1 MPALPAFR
9 GTGLWLTT
17 TDDRATILGNFENL
31 QNMRILIAVA
41 LTAGLLAPACKDC
54 RPPRVQAKPGAESAA
69 AQISESTAALTPILP
84 DRTVAESLDPRALLP
99 RRTLEQFGEDVDL
112 SELPRELIY
121 PGAKKLARYGD
132 YSVPRLGPSYN
143 FETRDPLDR
152 IEAHYRRSMAGWT
165 TLKEVKRDTMVWIM
179 YESADKKE
187 VAEYMATRIGDKT
200 ALVVIHCR
208 R

>member
-1 MPALPAFR
+1 MNTRVLLAVV
-9 GTGLWLTT
+9 
-17 TDDRATILGNFENL
+17 
-31 QNMRILIAVA
+31 IAA
-41 LTAGLLAPACKDC
+41 CLLAPGCKCKDN
-54 RPPRVQAKPGAESAA
+54 RPDRTTVSSNPDSTPAPVAESAPSRVA
-69 AQISESTAALTPILP
+69 VAP

-99 RRTLEQFGEDVDL
+99 RRALEQFGENVDL

-152 IEAHYRRSMAGWT
+152 IESYYRKSMARWT

-200 ALVVIHCR
+200 ALLVIHCR

>member
-1 MPALPAFR
+1 MPS
-9 GTGLWLTT
+9 
-17 TDDRATILGNFENL
+17 
-31 QNMRILIAVA
+31 RIR
-41 LTAGLLAPACKDC
+41 LLAFGLALGLAAWSAAGCKGRPAAQPL
-54 RPPRVQAKPGAESAA
+54 RPAATDSARPAGPESAKVA
-69 AQISESTAALTPILP
+69 VLP
-84 DRTVAESLDPRALLP
+84 DRTLAESLDPRVLLP
-99 RRTLEQFGEDVDL
+99 RRALEQFGDEVDL
-112 SELPRELIY
+112 SELPRELVY

-152 IEAHYRRSMAGWT
+152 IENHYRRSMAGWT
-165 TLKEVKRDTMVWIM
+165 TLKEVKRDTMVWVM

-200 ALVVIHCR
+200 ALLVVHCR

>member
-1 MPALPAFR
+1 MQLRVRLLAFGLALELAAWSAAGCKGRPAAQSSRPAPAD
-9 GTGLWLTT
+9 TT
-17 TDDRATILGNFENL
+17 RP
-31 QNMRILIAVA
+31 AVA
-41 LTAGLLAPACKDC
+41 DTAPV
-54 RPPRVQAKPGAESAA
+54 PVV
-69 AQISESTAALTPILP
+69 P
-84 DRTVAESLDPRALLP
+84 DRTVAESLDPRVLLP
-99 RRTLEQFGEDVDL
+99 RRALEQFGDEVDL

-152 IEAHYRRSMAGWT
+152 IENYYRKSMARWT
-165 TLKEVKRDTMVWIM
+165 TLKEVRRDTMVWIM
-179 YESADKKE
+179 YESADRKE

-200 ALVVIHCR
+200 ALLVIHCR